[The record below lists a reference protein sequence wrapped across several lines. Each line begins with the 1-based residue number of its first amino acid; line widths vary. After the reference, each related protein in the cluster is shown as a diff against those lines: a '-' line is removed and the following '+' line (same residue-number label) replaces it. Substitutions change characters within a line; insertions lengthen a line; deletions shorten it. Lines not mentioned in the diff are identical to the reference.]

1 MITLFVALTAITANL
16 GGVVQLR
23 FPNEP
28 GVVAVEGEWQQK
40 KVPFVRV
47 KDEWISL
54 IGVDLDVKPGEYK
67 ADVSFKFNDGHVE
80 KRDG

>member
-1 MITLFVALTAITANL
+1 MITLFVALAAITANL
-16 GGVVQLR
+16 GGAVQLR

-28 GVVAVEGEWQQK
+28 GVAAVEAEWQQK

-67 ADVSFKFNDGHVE
+67 VDVSLQVQ
-80 KRDG
+80 